1 MTYFKR
7 KVPKFPRGKIGFIA
21 HESFKDTGAKVD
33 NYIVEK
39 RKEYFS
45 DKSSNNM
52 YLDNYEE
59 SYLIEINNIRFS
71 NGEGKAVLEETV
83 SGRDIFI
90 IADVGNYSCTYK
102 MFGMENHMSPDEHF
116 QDIKRTI
123 SAIAG
128 KAKRIT
134 VIMPLLYAGRQDRR
148 KGRESLDCA
157 MALQELERLGV
168 SSIVTFDA
176 HEPKVQNA
184 VPQINFDSLHST
196 YGLLK
201 SFIEE
206 INDIKI
212 DSEHMLVVSPDSG
225 AMDRAIYFA
234 NVLGLDAGM
243 FYKRRDYSKVIDGKN
258 PIVQHEYL
266 GADVSNRDIL
276 IVDDMIASGGSV
288 FDLMDELSERKS
300 NNLYVAVTFA
310 FFTEGLSK
318 FDEYYEKGLFKKVFS
333 TNLTY
338 VPDELKKREWFIEVD
353 MSKHIAH
360 LIHKLNYEESTSKLF
375 DATKKIQQLL
385 QKEKLI

>member
-21 HESFKDTGAKVD
+21 HESFKETGAKVD

-71 NGEGKAVLEETV
+71 NGEGKAVIEETV

-201 SFIEE
+201 SFIDE

-212 DSEHMLVVSPDSG
+212 DNEHMLVVSPDSG

-266 GADVSNRDIL
+266 GAEVSNRDIL

-338 VPDELKKREWFIEVD
+338 VPEELKKREWFVEVD

-360 LIHKLNYEESTSKLF
+360 LIHKLNYEESTSMLF

-385 QKEKLI
+385 QKKQLL

>member
-21 HESFKDTGAKVD
+21 HESFKDTGEKVD
-33 NYIVEK
+33 GYIVEK

-45 DKSSNNM
+45 DKTSNNI
-52 YLDNYEE
+52 YLDNFEE
-59 SYLIEINNIRFS
+59 SYLIKIKNIRFS

-90 IADVGNYSCTYK
+90 IADVGNYSCTYN
-102 MFGMENHMSPDEHF
+102 MFGMEMHMSPDEHF

-206 INDIKI
+206 EEDVKFES
-212 DSEHMLVVSPDSG
+212 DHMLVVSPDSG

-243 FYKRRDYSKVIDGKN
+243 FYKRRDYSKVIDGSN

-266 GADVSNRDIL
+266 GAAVSNKDIL

-288 FDLMDELSERKS
+288 FDLMDELHEREA

-310 FFTEGLSK
+310 FFTQGLER
-318 FDEYYEKGLFKKVFS
+318 FDEYYEKGLFRKVFS

-338 VPDELKKREWFIEVD
+338 IPEELKTREWFVEVD

-375 DATKKIQQLL
+375 DATEKIQKLL
-385 QKEKLI
+385 KKEKIL

>member
-21 HESFKDTGAKVD
+21 HESFKETGNKVD
-33 NYIVEK
+33 SYIVQK
-39 RKEYFS
+39 RREYFS
-45 DKSSNNM
+45 DKSSNNI
-52 YLDNYEE
+52 YLDNSEE
-59 SYLIEINNIRFS
+59 SYLIDSKNIRFS

-102 MFGMENHMSPDEHF
+102 MFGMEINMSPDEHF

-184 VPQINFDSLHST
+184 VPQISFDSLHST

-201 SFIEE
+201 GFILTETDIE
-206 INDIKI
+206 IKSDN
-212 DSEHMLVVSPDSG
+212 MLIVSPDSG

-234 NVLGLDAGM
+234 NVLGLDVGM
-243 FYKRRDYSKVIDGKN
+243 FYKRRDYSKVVDGKN

-266 GADVSNRDIL
+266 GTDVENKHIL

-288 FDLMDELSERKS
+288 FDIMDQLSEENAK
-300 NNLYVAVTFA
+300 NIYVAVTFA
-310 FFTEGLSK
+310 FFTEGLAK
-318 FDEYYEKGLFKKVFS
+318 FDEYYEKGLFKRVFS

-338 VPDELKKREWFIEVD
+338 VPEDLKKREWFVEVD

-360 LIHKLNYEESTSKLF
+360 LIHKLNYEESTSMLF
-375 DATKKIQQLL
+375 DATEKIQALL
-385 QKEKLI
+385 ETVEK